1 MTPFAARLAL
11 PPVHHPR
18 RRLPRASWV
27 SSGLAYMLAL
37 GSFFFCTGLAQ
48 AQTPI
53 TSGQLAGSILTIQN
67 NQPAWIDP
75 CAGGLLVFSAA
86 SIPSC
91 STSPIGNLTLPT
103 LAITGAG
110 VNNSNS
116 SGQLAV
122 GGALTYSDIGISA
135 SFNNNVNS
143 YNQVISNNT
152 NAGAAASADFI
163 VSNNSGSSNT
173 YYGDFGINSSG
184 WIGTG
189 GFGLASETY
198 LYSANG
204 ALAIGTFSNMP
215 IHFVTNNS
223 NTDSMTIDPTAGITT
238 VATLNVGGA
247 LSMGTLTH
255 VAISATA
262 PTFTSGAC
270 VGAIGTTN
278 GTAAFTFTTGSG
290 SCTNTAVLGMPTA
303 ANGWVCSAFDEAIAG
318 ASQIQET
325 ADTVNSVTLTTFTIG
340 TTPVAGP
347 FTASHTVKLQCTG
360 Y

>member
-1 MTPFAARLAL
+1 MIKHLWLAFLLLGLTPVL
-11 PPVHHPR
+11 
-18 RRLPRASWV
+18 
-27 SSGLAYMLAL
+27 
-37 GSFFFCTGLAQ
+37 

-86 SIPSC
+86 GIPSC

-189 GFGLASETY
+189 GFNLASETY
-198 LYSANG
+198 LYAASG
-204 ALAIGTFSNMP
+204 DLAIGTYGANA
-215 IHFVTNNS
+215 IHFVANNS
-223 NTDSMTIDPTAGITT
+223 NTDAATINSAGLFSTS
-238 VATLNVGGA
+238 VGLALGPQATP
-247 LSMGTLTH
+247 H
-255 VAISATA
+255 VLISATA

-340 TTPVAGP
+340 TTPAAGP